1 MPSVRGSSGGRSF
14 GGSHFSR
21 GSSSGFGG
29 SHFNRNTS
37 SSSFGG
43 RVLGRSRSS
52 GSHYRPSL
60 RWRPHTTVI
69 FGRPVYFGATRA
81 KASSLI
87 SLLLVLGIFAA
98 IVMGCMWAT
107 AESDLTY
114 IRDLY
119 PYYANMI
126 EKAEL
131 DADYQINA
139 KVVDYEEYG
148 DTGKYC
154 IYYDFYGNSDYDGF
168 SFCHYSRE
176 EAIAL
181 KGTTIILAL
190 DTINTYV
197 DEYTDSVPMMDK
209 NYLLVANMEDDME
222 YVDTQAT
229 RNLWRIGT
237 LIAAGVS
244 GLLIVASVLVSMTAK
259 KATEEQ
265 IAETEKAKNE
275 AANGATNTDSATNN
289 QPWRC
294 SYCGGLND
302 NSKHT
307 CDGCGASRQK

>member
-21 GSSSGFGG
+21 SSSRSFGG
-29 SHFNRNTS
+29 SHFNRGSS

-43 RVLGRSRSS
+43 SVFGRSRS

-81 KASSLI
+81 KASSIL
-87 SLLLVLGIFAA
+87 SLLLVLGVLAA
-98 IVMGCMWAT
+98 IVMGCLWGS

-131 DADYQINA
+131 DPDYQINA
-139 KVVDYEEYG
+139 RVVDYEEYG
-148 DTGKYC
+148 DTGRYC
-154 IYYDFYGNSDYDGF
+154 IYYDFYGDSQYDGF

-176 EAIAL
+176 EVIDL
-181 KGTTIILAL
+181 KGTTIILAI
-190 DTINTYV
+190 DTINAFV

-209 NYLLVANMEDDME
+209 NYLLLANMEDDME
-222 YVDTQAT
+222 YVDTLAT
-229 RNLWRIGT
+229 RDMWRIGT
-237 LIAAGVS
+237 LVAAGIS

-265 IAETEKAKNE
+265 IAETEKAKTE
-275 AANGATNTDSATNN
+275 SANATESATETKA
-289 QPWRC
+289 QTWRC
-294 SYCGGLND
+294 AYCGSLND
-302 NSKHT
+302 NSKHS
-307 CDGCGASRQK
+307 CDGCGANRQK